1 MGSNPWVHKEP
12 DMSEELIHSYPAD
25 AIGIYVYYVENLPKK
40 LQLIFRDEPY
50 KII

>member
-1 MGSNPWVHKEP
+1 MDYSPWVHKEP
-12 DMSEELIHSYPAD
+12 DMSEELIHLYPAD